1 MHSSGAGKCLW
12 LPLSALL
19 LCFPSPYELRRRR
32 SSHLAIKKGG
42 VDVSLKQSIETSDKG
57 SAERP
62 QEPPRDR
69 QGARRRADHTP
80 RSVQVGIIHN
90 GRTAALEAWLEPVR
104 AQRLCARPDGLPARP
119 TVRRQ

>member
-1 MHSSGAGKCLW
+1 MNHDVVTQVIWQS
-12 LPLSALL
+12 
-19 LCFPSPYELRRRR
+19 
-32 SSHLAIKKGG
+32 KKGG
-42 VDVSLKQSIETSDKG
+42 VDVSLEQSIETSDKG

-80 RSVQVGIIHN
+80 RSLQVGIIHN

-104 AQRLCARPDGLPARP
+104 AQRLCERPDGLPAQP
-119 TVRRQ
+119 AVRRPAVLSAPAALRR

>member
-1 MHSSGAGKCLW
+1 MHRSGTRKFLW

-42 VDVSLKQSIETSDKG
+42 VDVSLEPSIETSDKG
-57 SAERP
+57 GAKRP

-69 QGARRRADHTP
+69 ESARRPADHAP
-80 RSVQVGIIHN
+80 RSLLVGIIYHR
-90 GRTAALEAWLEPVR
+90 RTAALQPCREAVL
-104 AQRLCARPDGLPARP
+104 
-119 TVRRQ
+119 